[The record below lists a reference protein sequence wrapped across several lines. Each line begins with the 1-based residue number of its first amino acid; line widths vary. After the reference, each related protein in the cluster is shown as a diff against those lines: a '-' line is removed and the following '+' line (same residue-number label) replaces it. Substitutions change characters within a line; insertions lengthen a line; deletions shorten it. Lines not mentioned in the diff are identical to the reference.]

1 MLTPTGSSGQCPSAD
16 DEATLSFLSPRPP
29 SLLLSLYPRVSAL
42 LLSSFSKL
50 CADNCTIISVFSQ
63 DRGSAPPMVSLA
75 TESLPHAHRS
85 NNRYTSQLGLLSF
98 SWGCPCPHNS
108 VLGNPNT
115 CCLLKLPTEDL
126 SLPVK
131 PNQEASPTWAD
142 LHPRTSLSCLFLILL
157 PITVLVWQRSEAATA
172 ALNLAP

>member
-1 MLTPTGSSGQCPSAD
+1 MLTSTGSSGQCPSAD
-16 DEATLSFLSPRPP
+16 DQATLSFPSPRPP
-29 SLLLSLYPRVSAL
+29 SLLLSLYPCVSAL

-50 CADNCTIISVFSQ
+50 CSDNCTIIPVFSQ
-63 DRGSAPPMVSLA
+63 DRGSAPPMVGLA

-85 NNRYTSQLGLLSF
+85 NNRYISQLRLLSF

-115 CCLLKLPTEDL
+115 CCLPRLKLPTEDL

-131 PNQEASPTWAD
+131 PNHEASPTWTD
-142 LHPRTSLSCLFLILL
+142 LHPRT
-157 PITVLVWQRSEAATA
+157 PA
-172 ALNLAP
+172 